1 MLARRFFAALIDF
14 FWATTL
20 AGIAI
25 SWPFAALAPLS
36 MKSQHFAE
44 LWGLASIAL
53 FFFLIAVLLGV
64 PTALWQTTPGKWLF
78 GLEVIGPRARRLTVR
93 SAVLR
98 EFAKLFTLFFV
109 MFGWLI
115 MLFYLVRLHTTMHD
129 QLVGSQVVR
138 RRKLTATQKRFREA
152 VKRYR

>member
-1 MLARRFFAALIDF
+1 MVARRLFAAVVDLFWAMTAAAFGIAWPSALLAR
-14 FWATTL
+14 
-20 AGIAI
+20 
-25 SWPFAALAPLS
+25 LS
-36 MKSQHFAE
+36 LKSGLVTE
-44 LWGLASIAL
+44 LWGLATIAL
-53 FFFLIAVLLGV
+53 FFLLTAVLLGV

-93 SAVLR
+93 SAILR
-98 EFAKLFTLFFV
+98 ELAKLFTLFVV

-115 MLFYLVRLHTTMHD
+115 MLFYLVRQHTTLHD

>member
-1 MLARRFFAALIDF
+1 MLARRFFAALIDL

-20 AGIAI
+20 AGF
-25 SWPFAALAPLS
+25 SVTWPSALLAPLS
-36 MKSQHFAE
+36 LKSEHVAE
-44 LWGLASIAL
+44 LWGLAAIAL
-53 FFFLIAVLLGV
+53 FFLLTAVFLGV

-93 SAVLR
+93 HAILR
-98 EFAKLFTLFFV
+98 ELAKLFTLFFV

-115 MLFYLVRLHTTMHD
+115 MLFYLVRLHTTLHD